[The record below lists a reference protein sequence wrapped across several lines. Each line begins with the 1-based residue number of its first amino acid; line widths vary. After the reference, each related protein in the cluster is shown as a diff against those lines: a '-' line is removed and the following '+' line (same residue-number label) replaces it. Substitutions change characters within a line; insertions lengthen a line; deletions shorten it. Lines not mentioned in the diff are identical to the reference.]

1 MRPSRLSFVKDPSV
15 ADWIAPRLGPFG
27 GQVSSV
33 VPRGFAAYARVR
45 HPGVGSKASR
55 DDRAN
60 LPSEGAKPG
69 SDPVSHRRVLHER
82 QPAGAHVVTLLMRL
96 CPSHSTSPCATRAI
110 VGCGTSVALAL
121 SLTAQRQWGTFSG
134 LQVVP
139 RLRSPDTV
147 NEVTI
152 MVEATSSTDHKEAS
166 ASARFRKLPERI
178 RPEDMIATQETEP
191 PPDPTMGR
199 DSERDFMLR
208 NAGS

>member
-1 MRPSRLSFVKDPSV
+1 
-15 ADWIAPRLGPFG
+15 
-27 GQVSSV
+27 
-33 VPRGFAAYARVR
+33 
-45 HPGVGSKASR
+45 
-55 DDRAN
+55 
-60 LPSEGAKPG
+60 
-69 SDPVSHRRVLHER
+69 
-82 QPAGAHVVTLLMRL
+82 
-96 CPSHSTSPCATRAI
+96 